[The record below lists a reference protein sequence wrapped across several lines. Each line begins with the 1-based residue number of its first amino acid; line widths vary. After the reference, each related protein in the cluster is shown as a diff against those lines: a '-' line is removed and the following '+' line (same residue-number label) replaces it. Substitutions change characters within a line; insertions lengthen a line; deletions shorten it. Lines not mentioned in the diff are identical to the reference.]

1 MRTTHH
7 LTKKEEQRKIAQ
19 RQTIKAGPREFSK
32 IHSLG
37 QLSGMSQFKLLKANL
52 YDVEQIQLPMT
63 QSEFSTRFP
72 GTKKMFDLLS
82 DTPCPGRQTNA
93 GTGMTVE
100 APFLLTGVGLL
111 AIGEGYGF
119 TLPGIVTDKPA
130 TPEPLPGNSGCV
142 ADCASGD
149 RNAALSY
156 GYPTW
161 SILQKFFQ
169 AYRAQMYI
177 GRHFQL
183 FDEAAFDIGVAA
195 TTPEFVGAS
204 DSLISA
210 MPFVREVNDQMD
222 AKGMDKVFVPPNIA
236 IGANG
241 TECIGAPTAGVT
253 WGATH
258 TPGVAN
264 RLYQLNMPVLW
275 LPGMTLDLR
284 LTEVENDCC
293 FRSAMLR
300 DAVVDPSNP
309 TKPSAAFTEEI
320 EGGVGCGSV
329 FTIPGG
335 CFSLG
340 MILTGYDIT
349 LGACVEYLTTVP
361 DGGAMEEMYA
371 NLGVGAVA
379 ALINNPALKNQLG
392 SLPIEEQEKLNRFA
406 R

>member
-1 MRTTHH
+1 MV
-7 LTKKEEQRKIAQ
+7 Q
-19 RQTIKAGPREFSK
+19 RQTTIKAGPREFTK
-32 IHSLG
+32 IQTLG
-37 QLSGMSQFKLLKANL
+37 QIDKMPLTRLLKANL
-52 YDVEQIQLPMT
+52 YDVEQVQLPMT
-63 QSEFSTRFP
+63 TEEFNTKFP
-72 GTKKMFDLLS
+72 GTKKVFDLLS

-119 TLPGIVTDKPA
+119 TLPGIVVDKPA
-130 TPEPLPGNSGCV
+130 VPEAIPCTSGCV
-142 ADCASGD
+142 SDCASGD
-149 RNAALSY
+149 RNAALAY

-183 FDEAAFDIGVAA
+183 FDEAAFDIGLAA

-210 MPFVREVNDQMD
+210 MNYVREVNDQMD
-222 AKGMDKVFVPPNIA
+222 SKGMDKVFIPPNVA
-236 IGANG
+236 VGTNG

-264 RLYQLNMPVLW
+264 RLYQLCMPVLW

-293 FRSAMLR
+293 FRSAMQR
-300 DAVVDPSNP
+300 DGVLDPDSP
-309 TKPSAAFTEEI
+309 TKPSAAFTEEL
-320 EGGVGCGSV
+320 ECGVGCGSV
-329 FTIPGG
+329 FTVPGG

-340 MILTGYDIT
+340 MVLTGYDIT
-349 LGACVEYLTTVP
+349 LAACVEYLTTVP
-361 DGGAMEEMYA
+361 GGGAMEELYQ

-379 ALINNPALKNQLG
+379 ALINNPGLKNYLG
-392 SLPIEEQEKLNRFA
+392 EMPSEQADSLRRFT

>member
-1 MRTTHH
+1 M
-7 LTKKEEQRKIAQ
+7 AQ
-19 RQTIKAGPREFSK
+19 KQTIKAGPREFTK
-32 IHSLG
+32 IHTLG
-37 QLSGMSQFKLLKANL
+37 QIDKMSLTRLLKANL
-52 YDVEQIQLPMT
+52 YDVEQVQLPMT
-63 QSEFSTRFP
+63 VSEFNNKFP
-72 GTKKMFDLLS
+72 GTKKVFDLLS

-119 TLPGIVTDKPA
+119 TLPGIVVDKPDA
-130 TPEPLPGNSGCV
+130 PAAIPCTSGCV
-142 ADCASGD
+142 SDCASGD
-149 RNAALSY
+149 RNAALAY

-183 FDEAAFDIGVAA
+183 FDEAAFDIGLAA

-210 MPFVREVNDQMD
+210 MPYVRETNDQMD
-222 AKGMDKVFVPPNIA
+222 AKGMDKVFIPPNTA

-241 TECIGAPTAGVT
+241 TESIGAPTAGVT

-284 LTEVENDCC
+284 LVEVENDCC
-293 FRSAMLR
+293 FRSAMQR
-300 DAVVDPSNP
+300 DGVLDPDNP
-309 TKPSAAFTEEI
+309 TKPSAAFTEELVC
-320 EGGVGCGSV
+320 GVGCGSV
-329 FTIPGG
+329 FTVPGG
-335 CFSLG
+335 CFSIG
-340 MILTGYDIT
+340 MVLTGYDIT
-349 LGACVEYLTTVP
+349 LSACVEYLTTVP
-361 DGGAMEEMYA
+361 EGGAMEELYQ

-379 ALINNPALKNQLG
+379 ALINNPGLKDFLG
-392 SLPIEEQEKLNRFA
+392 SMPTEEAQSLRRFV